1 MRTSMPGTMR
11 QPRRRADTA
20 AGRAT
25 RRRAVTLLEVLLS
38 LTLLVALSAMTFW
51 FYSAMLR
58 TREQGMAESYKLR
71 LIRSVMDQMAKEIR
85 QASVITADERVG
97 IRGTEDKLWLSSFRL
112 PSRAV
117 SKERLSRQKP
127 PSGEYDIT
135 KVEYSIARHPE
146 ILDEEGGW
154 ELPLGLARKEVLM
167 PRPGSLGS
175 GDLTD
180 PDRDTFGSDD
190 DVPLDPDE
198 EAFLRELERD
208 EEGGAGKRIG
218 RDADIQWE
226 ELYAP
231 EIRYMRLC
239 YYDGHSWWDT
249 WDVQGEN
256 PLPQMVMVTMGF
268 EPHAPLEGVRGQDKP
283 NEEFCECLNREP
295 PDCEPLDPDQYTEVV
310 RVAQADPLFRSR
322 VTRETQSVL
331 EDLSEGEDDEENDT
345 GGDQP

>member
-1 MRTSMPGTMR
+1 MG
-11 QPRRRADTA
+11 RR
-20 AGRAT
+20 G
-25 RRRAVTLLEVLLS
+25 VTLLEVLLS
-38 LTLLVALSAMTFW
+38 LSLLVALSSMTYW
-51 FYSAMLR
+51 FYSSMLK
-58 TREQGMAESYKLR
+58 TREEGMAEAYKIR
-71 LIRSVMDQMAKEIR
+71 LIRSVMDQLAKEIR
-85 QASVITADERVG
+85 QASVIMADERVG
-97 IRGTEDKLWLSSFRL
+97 IRGAEDKLWLSSFRL

-117 SKERLSRQKP
+117 SKERTTRQKP
-127 PSGEYDIT
+127 PPGEYDIT

-154 ELPLGLARKEVLM
+154 ELPLGLARKETLI

-180 PDRDTFGSDD
+180 PDQQTFGGEQ
-190 DVPLDPDE
+190 DVQLDPDG
-198 EAFLRELERD
+198 EAFMRELERD
-208 EEGGAGKRIG
+208 EPGGAGDRVG

-239 YYDGHSWWDT
+239 YYDGQTWWDT

-268 EPHAPLEGVRGQDKP
+268 EPHAPLEGVQGQDKP

-295 PDCEPLDPDQYTEVV
+295 PDCEPLLPDQYSEEIGRASCRE
-310 RVAQADPLFRSR
+310 RV
-322 VTRETQSVL
+322 
-331 EDLSEGEDDEENDT
+331 
-345 GGDQP
+345 